1 MKEKLKAVQP
11 FLVYKFYGSANV
23 LCDDDGTPMSVEC
36 VPPSM
41 SFIIESAQITT
52 MILRYSKDYQK
63 KVASVQT
70 GDGATLENK
79 TKLASEIL
87 QEVSDNINKTTEDQV
102 EMVAI
107 MSRLGRE
114 YLVQKAIRVW
124 WGDTKEAKEAA
135 VKVLFTTN
143 KEAAEEANDEADES
157 TIAIWVDL
165 VTEMET
171 LNVGMELMKAI
182 PEGDIPNIPLEST
195 AITPE
200 GKVEKGVTASV
211 PADRLAKFPRNTRSL
226 VVEDV
231 RPDDGPGD
239 RNSRGHLKTRSKLPS
254 VQRVGDAG
262 SED

>member
-23 LCDDDGTPMSVEC
+23 LCDEEGTPMSVEC

-41 SFIIESAQITT
+41 AFIIESAHITT

-63 KVASVQT
+63 KVANVQA
-70 GDGATLENK
+70 GEQATLENK
-79 TKLASEIL
+79 TKLANEIL
-87 QEVSDNINKTTEDQV
+87 QEVSAGINESTESQV
-102 EMVAI
+102 EMVGI

-114 YLVQKAIRVW
+114 YLMQKAIRAW
-124 WGDTKEAKEAA
+124 WSDRKDA
-135 VKVLFTTN
+135 VKVIFTTN
-143 KEAAEEANDEADES
+143 KEAAEEANDEGDES
-157 TIAIWVDL
+157 TIAVWVDL
-165 VTEMET
+165 ATEMEL

-182 PEGDIPNIPLEST
+182 PEGDIPSIPIESPV
-195 AITPE
+195 ITPE
-200 GKVEKGVTASV
+200 GKVEKEVTASV

-231 RPDDGPGD
+231 RPDDSGGD